1 MNLSSIETI
10 WVDQTNR
17 VGTLFLKLIHIC
29 CACDVSCCS
38 CMLYIY
44 IYIYIACF
52 SVYWLYVYR
61 GDSLTLSRWIHILGE
76 VWTKFVEKI
85 TRTYCGE
92 TSAWPGTCANFNPR
106 NLAPPKHH
114 ARLRCAS
121 FGWHVRQRKSYPHGQ
136 AMPQKHWSKNAKVL
150 GQKKLCWKCWGKKVY
165 AGHASHTL
173 AHCFQEM
180 SACMI
185 ADI

>member
-1 MNLSSIETI
+1 MQHKAWANPSGGK
-10 WVDQTNR
+10 NN
-17 VGTLFLKLIHIC
+17 
-29 CACDVSCCS
+29 
-38 CMLYIY
+38 IY
-44 IYIYIACF
+44 IYIQTFFTQFFA
-52 SVYWLYVYR
+52 
-61 GDSLTLSRWIHILGE
+61 H
-76 VWTKFVEKI
+76 
-85 TRTYCGE
+85 CGE

-150 GQKKLCWKCWGKKVY
+150 GQKKLCWKCWGKKVC

-180 SACMI
+180 STCII
-185 ADI
+185 ADRWRLTHRQMDRQQIDKQANRHTDRQE